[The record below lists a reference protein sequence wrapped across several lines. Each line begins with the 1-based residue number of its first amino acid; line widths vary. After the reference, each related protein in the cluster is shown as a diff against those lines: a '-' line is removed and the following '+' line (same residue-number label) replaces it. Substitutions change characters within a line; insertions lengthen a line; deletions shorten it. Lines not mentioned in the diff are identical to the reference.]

1 LIWRNTHPY
10 VLVDRHEDITDPNR
24 VDEDENCERSIVL
37 YGYVR
42 GTHLKPTMKVHLIGV
57 GDFEMGSIR
66 LLDDPLP
73 AGKRD
78 EEHKVR
84 GPILFC
90 FDRRTQTDGQLTSCI
105 SLREQTLKK
114 KDALL
119 FAPLSNVGAV
129 SFDEDAVYIDIAK
142 VNYTKKENLALTR
155 RR

>member
-84 GPILFC
+84 GPILFH
-90 FDRRTQTDGQLTSCI
+90 FDRRTQIDRLLTSCTSSRKTDFEKERRTVVCP
-105 SLREQTLKK
+105 SLECWGRI
-114 KDALL
+114 
-119 FAPLSNVGAV
+119 V
-129 SFDEDAVYIDIAK
+129 
-142 VNYTKKENLALTR
+142 
-155 RR
+155 